1 MTGKP
6 KRTRLQ
12 LLIAVLA
19 VITIVAAAFF
29 IYTADYYHSDSS
41 AADALVSDSRVTVE
55 QPDGN
60 LVFILAS
67 EPATG
72 LSSTPAARWNTP
84 RTRRLCGTWL
94 NR

>member
-12 LLIAVLA
+12 LLIEVLA

-29 IYTADYYHSDSS
+29 IYTTDYYHSDSS

-60 LVFILAS
+60 LVFIPAS
-67 EPATG
+67 EPG
-72 LSSTPAARWNTP
+72 
-84 RTRRLCGTWL
+84 
-94 NR
+94 

>member
-29 IYTADYYHSDSS
+29 IYTADYYQSDSS
-41 AADALVSDSRVTVE
+41 PADALVSDSRVTVE
-55 QPDGN
+55 QIRQTSEKIIS
-60 LVFILAS
+60 FIS
-67 EPATG
+67 E
-72 LSSTPAARWNTP
+72 
-84 RTRRLCGTWL
+84 
-94 NR
+94 

>member
-12 LLIAVLA
+12 LLIEVLA

-41 AADALVSDSRVTVE
+41 AARRAGIG
-55 QPDGN
+55 QPGN
-60 LVFILAS
+60 
-67 EPATG
+67 G
-72 LSSTPAARWNTP
+72 RAAGRKP
-84 RTRRLCGTWL
+84 GVHSGFGAWL

>member
-1 MTGKP
+1 MTRKP

-12 LLIAVLA
+12 FLIAVLA

-41 AADALVSDSRVTVE
+41 AADALLSVGRGTGQ

-60 LVFILAS
+60 LVFIPDS
-67 EPATG
+67 ETV
-72 LSSTPAARWNTP
+72 
-84 RTRRLCGTWL
+84 
-94 NR
+94 

>member
-12 LLIAVLA
+12 LLIEVLA

-41 AADALVSDSRVTVE
+41 AADALVSDSRVTASSRTETWCSFRLRSLAE
-55 QPDGN
+55 Q
-60 LVFILAS
+60 VRQTSEKIISFIS
-67 EPATG
+67 E
-72 LSSTPAARWNTP
+72 
-84 RTRRLCGTWL
+84 
-94 NR
+94 

>member
-1 MTGKP
+1 MKFLP
-6 KRTRLQ
+6 
-12 LLIAVLA
+12 

-60 LVFILAS
+60 LGVHSGFVA
-67 EPATG
+67 
-72 LSSTPAARWNTP
+72 
-84 RTRRLCGTWL
+84 WL

>member
-12 LLIAVLA
+12 LLIEVLA

-41 AADALVSDSRVTVE
+41 AADALVSDSRTETWCSFRLRSLAE
-55 QPDGN
+55 Q
-60 LVFILAS
+60 VRQTSEKIISFIS
-67 EPATG
+67 E
-72 LSSTPAARWNTP
+72 
-84 RTRRLCGTWL
+84 
-94 NR
+94 

>member
-12 LLIAVLA
+12 LLIEVLA

-29 IYTADYYHSDSS
+29 ISTADHSDSP

-60 LVFILAS
+60 LVFTPAS
-67 EPATG
+67 EPG
-72 LSSTPAARWNTP
+72 
-84 RTRRLCGTWL
+84 
-94 NR
+94 

>member
-12 LLIAVLA
+12 LLIEVLA

-41 AADALVSDSRVTVE
+41 AADALVSDSRSSSRTETWCSLRLRSLAE
-55 QPDGN
+55 Q
-60 LVFILAS
+60 VRQTSEKFIRFIS
-67 EPATG
+67 E
-72 LSSTPAARWNTP
+72 
-84 RTRRLCGTWL
+84 
-94 NR
+94 